1 MNKHEVLKW
10 IASTK
15 LVPVVRATSPEE
27 AMTAISALAQGGV
40 NVVEITMTVPGAI
53 DVIRQVSDAMGDK
66 VLVGA
71 GTVLDPETADACM
84 AAGARFI
91 VSPALNLE
99 TVRHCVAKQV
109 LVAPGCLTPTE
120 IYAGW
125 IAGADVIK
133 IFPADAV
140 RGPTYIKNL
149 RGPFPS
155 VQFMPTGGVTL
166 STIKDFLAAGAV
178 AVGVGSNLVDL
189 KLLREQG
196 PDALSALAAQFVSAA
211 ND

>member
-1 MNKHEVLKW
+1 MTKQEVFAW
-10 IASTK
+10 IKQTK

-27 AMTAISALAQGGV
+27 ALLAISALAAGGV

-71 GTVLDPETADACM
+71 GTVLDVETADACLS
-84 AAGARFI
+84 AGAQFI
-91 VSPALNLE
+91 VSPSLNLA
-99 TVRHCVAKQV
+99 TVRHCAAKNV
-109 LVAPGCLTPTE
+109 FVAPGCLTPTE
-120 IYAGW
+120 VHAGW
-125 IAGADVIK
+125 LAGADVIK

-140 RGPTYIKNL
+140 GGPTYIKNL
-149 RGPFPS
+149 RGPFPN
-155 VQFMPTGGVTL
+155 VQFMPTGGVSL
-166 STIKDFLAAGAV
+166 GTIKDFLAAGAV

-196 PDALSALAAQFVSAA
+196 PDALSALAAQFVKAA

>member
-1 MNKHEVLKW
+1 MNKTEVMEW
-10 IASTK
+10 IKRTK

-27 AMTAISALAQGGV
+27 AMTAISALAAGGV
-40 NVVEITMTVPGAI
+40 DVVEITMTVPGAI
-53 DVIRQVSDAMGDK
+53 DVIRQVSDAMGDR

-71 GTVLDPETADACM
+71 GTVLDPETADACI
-84 AAGARFI
+84 AAGAKFI
-91 VSPALNLE
+91 VSPSLNLE

-109 LVAPGCLTPTE
+109 FVAPGCLTPTE
-120 IYAGW
+120 VHAGW
-125 IAGADVIK
+125 SAGADVIK

-140 RGPTYIKNL
+140 GGPSYIKNL

-155 VQFMPTGGVTL
+155 VQFMPTGGVSL

-196 PDALSALAAQFVSAA
+196 PDALSALAAEFVKAA
-211 ND
+211 QN